1 MNLEDP
7 IGLAV
12 KAEGFS
18 SQLEKRILP
27 VYDI

>member
-1 MNLEDP
+1 VNLEDS

-18 SQLEKRILP
+18 SQLEKRILL
-27 VYDI
+27 VCDI

>member
-1 MNLEDP
+1 VSLEDSM
-7 IGLAV
+7 GLAV